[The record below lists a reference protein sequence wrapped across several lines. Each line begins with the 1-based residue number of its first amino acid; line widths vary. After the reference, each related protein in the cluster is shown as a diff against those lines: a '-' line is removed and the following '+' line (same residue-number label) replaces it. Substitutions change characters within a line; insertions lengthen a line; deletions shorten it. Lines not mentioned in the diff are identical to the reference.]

1 MSEAVLGYPTN
12 RTPAPNNYVQLLQ
25 YLVPVRYKRD
35 ATAKQ
40 AHKQKLS
47 PVTLEFPTLAAAA
60 LFALGLRG
68 AICTR
73 YVIMFNYTEH
83 SRTFLSA
90 LKVSAATIQRYCP
103 SMLPAALH
111 TSLLRSHCPESTHR
125 CRHNNMPRA
134 NVSGGSRHV
143 PGVKVRRGAS
153 MVVLMALGVLV
164 LVRVFRWSSY

>member
-1 MSEAVLGYPTN
+1 M
-12 RTPAPNNYVQLLQ
+12 
-25 YLVPVRYKRD
+25 PVRYKRV